1 MNPQLAEMLHRVG
14 RIGEGK
20 KYYIVT
26 FGCQMNEHDT
36 ETIAAI
42 LDMTGY
48 TPAVTAEEADLII
61 LNTCAVRKKPEDKAA
76 SLLGRF
82 SALKKLNENLVIA
95 VGGCMSQQPDL
106 ATYIKERFRHVDLI
120 FGTHAISR
128 LPALIKQ
135 AQKGTGTVVD
145 INENYPDREGLPVA
159 HSSNLHAWLPII
171 YGCNNF
177 CSYCIV
183 PYVRGRER
191 SRKMENILAEAKHL
205 AKRGYLEI
213 TLLGQNVNSYGQ
225 DLPEGYDFADLLSK
239 LEKIEGLKRIRFMTS
254 HPKDLSP
261 KLIETVAAA
270 DKICEHFHLPVQAGS
285 NRILEKMN
293 RRYTRETYLE
303 LVESIKS
310 AIPGVSITTDIMVG
324 FPGETE
330 EDFKETVDLV
340 ERAYFDS
347 AFAFIYSPRKKTAA
361 ARLKDNLSYA
371 EKERRL
377 SYLNK
382 IQQRISIKINES
394 MVNSVVEVL
403 VEGPS
408 KNNPE
413 MQTGRTRTNKLIHFP
428 GSEDL
433 TGCLMPVKI
442 DEAQA
447 WNLIGKTAASIK

>member
-1 MNPQLAEMLHRVG
+1 LNPHLAETLHRVG

-20 KYYIVT
+20 KYYIFT

-36 ETIAAI
+36 ETMAAI

-48 TPAVTAEEADLII
+48 TPAVTAEEADLVI

-82 SALKKLNENLVIA
+82 SALKKENENLVIA

-120 FGTHAISR
+120 FGTHAMSR
-128 LPALIKQ
+128 LPALIEQ
-135 AQKGTGTVVD
+135 AQRGTGTVVD
-145 INENYPDREGLPVA
+145 INEDYPDREGLPVA
-159 HSSNLHAWLPII
+159 HGSSLHAWLPII
-171 YGCNNF
+171 YGCDNF

-191 SRKMENILAEAKHL
+191 SRKMENILDEAKYL
-205 AKRGYLEI
+205 AKMGYLEI
-213 TLLGQNVNSYGQ
+213 TLLGQNVNSYGL
-225 DLPEGYDFADLLSK
+225 DLPEGYDFADLLS
-239 LEKIEGLKRIRFMTS
+239 EMQKIERLKRIRFMTS

-261 KLIETVAAA
+261 KLIKTVAAG

-310 AIPGVSITTDIMVG
+310 SVPGVSITTDIMVG

-330 EDFKETVDLV
+330 EDFKETADLV

-377 SYLNK
+377 SYLNE
-382 IQQRISIKINES
+382 IQQRISIEINES

-408 KNNPE
+408 KSNPE
-413 MQTGRTRTNKLIHFP
+413 MQTGRTRTNKLVHFP

-442 DEAQA
+442 DEAQT
-447 WNLIGKTAASIK
+447 WSLIGKTAASIK